1 MIIDKAAA
9 RRFLLAKHGL
19 YGERLFAGEKGIMD
33 LIKQLGCIQFDPID
47 VCGKN
52 HELVLQSRIEGF
64 KIEQINKLLY
74 QDRKLIDCWDK
85 NMSILSVED
94 WRFMERRR
102 KHSMNSDR
110 YSSELREAGEILKQH
125 IREKGPICSSDIKMG
140 EKVDWFWAP
149 TSMARASLEALFFN
163 GELGVHHK
171 KNTKRYYDLIE
182 NILPMDLLNM
192 EDPHISEEDFHDWNI
207 LRRIGSVGM
216 LSGKGSDGLLGI
228 VGMDSKKRIDSFSRL
243 EKLGAIVPL
252 KIEGAAL
259 TYYIKSEDIGLLEV
273 ISTLELN
280 TDAEISPDKRIKPD
294 ERMEFI
300 APLDNLIWDRKIIR
314 DLFGFDY
321 KWEIYT
327 PEKER
332 KFGYY
337 VLPILYGDRFI
348 GRIEI
353 RRNRKEKLIFVK
365 GLWWEPGVVVTENL
379 EKKLEETLIRFSKYN
394 NAEVQKKNS

>member
-9 RRFLLAKHGL
+9 RRFLLTKHGL
-19 YGERLFAGEKGIMD
+19 YRERLFIGEEGIMK

-52 HELVLQSRIEGF
+52 HELVLQSRIDGF

-85 NMSILSVED
+85 NMAILSVED
-94 WRFMERRR
+94 WQFLERRR

-110 YSSELREAGEILKQH
+110 YSKELREAGKILKQH
-125 IREKGPICSSDIKMG
+125 IRENGPICSSEIKMG
-140 EKVDWFWAP
+140 KKVDWFWAP

-171 KNTKRYYDLIE
+171 KNIKRYYDLIE
-182 NILPMDLLNM
+182 NILPMDILNM
-192 EDPHISEEDFHDWNI
+192 EDPHISEEEFHDWNI

-228 VGMDSKKRIDSFSRL
+228 VGLNSKKRVDSFSRL
-243 EKLGAIVPL
+243 EKQGSIVPVE
-252 KIEGAAL
+252 IEGSAS
-259 TYYIKSEDIGLLEV
+259 TYYIKREDLELLEM

-280 TDAEISPDKRIKPD
+280 TDAEISPDERINPD

-327 PEKER
+327 PEKDR
-332 KFGYY
+332 KYGYY

-353 RRNRKEKLIFVK
+353 RKNRKEKSIFVK
-365 GLWWEPGVVVTENL
+365 GLWWEPEVVVTENL
-379 EKKLEETLIRFSKYN
+379 EKKLEGTLIRFS
-394 NAEVQKKNS
+394 EFCFLI